1 VPRVRRPYVVV
12 CLQGGLGNQ
21 LFQYAS
27 GLGIA
32 TALGAELRFDSFEL
46 RPDEHWLPDLVGSD
60 YRAATTRDLVGV
72 GVLHGGT
79 GLAEKLA
86 RNLLRDGVDL
96 GRRARRLSPRV
107 EPRSSAVDR
116 VAAFDEQI
124 LRADPPVYL
133 QGYFQTER
141 WFDNVA
147 GHVAR
152 QLAVPAVE
160 APRPVPGRPVVA
172 VSFRRGDYVR
182 FGWQLPLSYYE
193 RALTRML
200 VEVPDATF
208 LVLGDDPE
216 FVRFATAWVAGYG
229 PAASAYDH
237 GAGEL
242 IHLALGAACDHA
254 VLANSTF
261 AWWGAWIGDQR
272 ANGARRVVVAPQ
284 DYPNRF
290 GPDILR
296 PSWISITSS

>member
-229 PAASAYDH
+229 PAANAYDH